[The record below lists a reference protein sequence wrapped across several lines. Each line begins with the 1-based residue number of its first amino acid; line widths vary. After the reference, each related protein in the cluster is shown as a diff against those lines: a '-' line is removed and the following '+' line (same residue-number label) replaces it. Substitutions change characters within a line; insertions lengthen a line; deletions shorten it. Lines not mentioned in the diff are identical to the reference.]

1 MDFDAPVIMAYIGPG
16 AGLGAVGS
24 LLAVGSAVVVMVVG
38 LVWYPVREL
47 CRSLR
52 ARREGTKEQEE
63 EQEAAGSE
71 P

>member
-24 LLAVGSAVVVMVVG
+24 LLAVGSAVVVMLVG

-47 CRSLR
+47 CRKLR
-52 ARREGTKEQEE
+52 ARRERVK
-63 EQEAAGSE
+63 EQEAAGE
-71 P
+71 EG

>member
-38 LVWYPVREL
+38 LVWYPVREI
-47 CRSLR
+47 CRRWR
-52 ARREGTKEQEE
+52 ARKEGAKEQEAVGGE
-63 EQEAAGSE
+63 EL
-71 P
+71 